1 MHKRLLVLFLS
12 FGTII
17 AFGYALGGLGGYIF
31 DQGKPM
37 MIAAGLAGGIVSAFL
52 ALKIWKSY
60 LDDIERENR
69 AAGISSQGESDIPE
83 DNCQFPEEK

>member
-1 MHKRLLVLFLS
+1 MRKRLLVLFLS

-37 MIAAGLAGGIVSAFL
+37 VIAAGLIGGIFSAFL
-52 ALKIWKSY
+52 ALKIWRTY
-60 LDDIERENR
+60 LDDIDRENEEAKLR
-69 AAGISSQGESDIPE
+69 AETDRPK
-83 DNCQFPEEK
+83 EEPHFTDKK